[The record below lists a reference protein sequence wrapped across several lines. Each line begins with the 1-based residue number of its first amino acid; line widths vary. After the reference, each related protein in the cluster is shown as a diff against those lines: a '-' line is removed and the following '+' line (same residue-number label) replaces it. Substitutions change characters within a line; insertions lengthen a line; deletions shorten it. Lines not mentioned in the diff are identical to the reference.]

1 MKSQVN
7 ISLQKEVMKIALIM
21 VKGNVYGF
29 KNRSFI
35 FKYMPDSLTLGTLY
49 GIIKHSFPEIEV
61 EIYDETVETLKKENI
76 KADLIGISAITWYK
90 QSLCL
95 CGLFSPTGNPCVYW
109 RCARYFKS

>member
-76 KADLIGISAITWYK
+76 KADLIGISAITCAHRD
-90 QSLCL
+90 QRTGRQASGTC
-95 CGLFSPTGNPCVYW
+95 PTYREGSVG
-109 RCARYFKS
+109 